1 MNAEVNPE
9 LLVIAFA
16 SLGIGLVIGAL
27 LTRLLSA
34 PARQRHRLAEE
45 LKNNRQ
51 TSAAYQHEI
60 TEYFVKT
67 SDLIKNLTSS
77 YTELNQYLAA
87 SATKLANPET
97 GRKLIEAGAIQ
108 LDLTAIKG
116 GLQAPKDYAPS
127 TGVLRA
133 DYGLADT
140 KTRGDKLPL
149 KSISPHVDSDDVEE
163 RDPTLK
169 AG

>member
-16 SLGIGLVIGAL
+16 SLGLGLVIGVL

-34 PARQRHRLAEE
+34 PARQRRHLAEE

-60 TEYFVKT
+60 TDHFVKT

-77 YTELNQYLAA
+77 YAELNQHLA
-87 SATKLANPET
+87 SGATKLANPET
-97 GRKLIEAGAIQ
+97 GRKLIEAGAMQ

-133 DYGLADT
+133 DYGLADA
-140 KTRGDKLPL
+140 KTRGDKLSL
-149 KSISPHVDSDDVEE
+149 KSVPSHVDSDDVEE